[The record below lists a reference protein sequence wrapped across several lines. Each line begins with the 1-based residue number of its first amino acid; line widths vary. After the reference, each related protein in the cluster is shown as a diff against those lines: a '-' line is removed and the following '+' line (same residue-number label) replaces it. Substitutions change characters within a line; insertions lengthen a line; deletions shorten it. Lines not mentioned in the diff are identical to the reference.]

1 MFEQVEELVKKQP
14 LAGKMTLAELEAE
27 LGTDP
32 DWPKIKASRELTIG
46 YAKSIHIMRQ
56 VRAGQTATGGGSGNG
71 LSVVSW
77 RKKGETWG
85 YLKQQKKNFIRSPY
99 QDRLRKKSSR
109 RSN

>member
-1 MFEQVEELVKKQP
+1 MFEQVEALVKKQP

-56 VRAGQTATGGGSGNG
+56 VRAGIVPDGWTHDATCNHCGPVKLLPGADRVMGCP
-71 LSVVSW
+71 W
-77 RKKGETWG
+77 CHKEGE
-85 YLKQQKKNFIRSPY
+85 R
-99 QDRLRKKSSR
+99 
-109 RSN
+109 